1 MLLEFTVR
9 NFLSIKEEVTLNM
22 VASKDT
28 FRIEENTV
36 VYENGKNEKRALNIG
51 VLYGANASGKTNILK
66 AMSFV
71 SFFINKSHEM
81 QQGRKIPRVP
91 FKLDSNSLKEP
102 SEFRILFVHE
112 GIKYLYMFSVTE
124 TEVTEEYL
132 YYYPNG
138 RQSTIFE
145 RKDDEYKF
153 TSDIERQTEL
163 KEKFHSK
170 NKLFLATESLW
181 EYEKAKAPFKWL
193 SEYFDVFIDHEDLEA
208 YTGGAMVE
216 SDEINDYVKKYMR
229 YADMDIEDIDVQV
242 KKKSD
247 ILSSE
252 IFKMLSDE
260 AKADIIKTLD
270 EEKTG
275 VLDIKTLHRGV
286 DEKGNAIDIYFNLGQ
301 ESEGTKKYFG
311 ILGPII
317 SVLMNG
323 YTLVIDELDIRLH
336 TLLVMK
342 LVELFLDPEIN
353 KNNAQLIFSTHDTNL
368 LDIDVLRRDQIWFVE
383 KKEDKS
389 TDLYSLYDFGGVRK
403 SEKIE
408 KGYLQGKYGAI
419 PYLKGVLK

>member
-1 MLLEFTVR
+1 M
-9 NFLSIKEEVTLNM
+9 
-22 VASKDT
+22 
-28 FRIEENTV
+28 
-36 VYENGKNEKRALNIG
+36 
-51 VLYGANASGKTNILK
+51 
-66 AMSFV
+66 
-71 SFFINKSHEM
+71 
-81 QQGRKIPRVP
+81 
-91 FKLDSNSLKEP
+91 
-102 SEFRILFVHE
+102 
-112 GIKYLYMFSVTE
+112 
-124 TEVTEEYL
+124 
-132 YYYPNG
+132 
-138 RQSTIFE
+138 FE

-336 TLLVMK
+336 TLLVMR